1 MVCALMTRSRLL
13 RLSLFVVALPLGLS
27 CAAKPVPA
35 EAPREPTPAPQPEES
50 IASGDAISPIE
61 AALAGSHREAGNR
74 ARDGQRHP
82 QATLSFFGL
91 TPQMTV
97 VELWPGTGWY
107 TEVLAATIQG
117 HGKLITT
124 NYDVN
129 ASTDPEDYRVR
140 IGKAFAEK
148 LLSDPIY
155 EGTEAITVAD
165 PKSFTLA
172 PEGSVDLVLT
182 FRSSHGWVADGT
194 AAAVFGEAFKALRP
208 GGVLGVVQHRAKA
221 DDTRDPKVLAET
233 GYVRE
238 DHLIEVI
245 ESVGFKL
252 DEKSEINANAKDTK
266 DYKEGVWTLPPV
278 LALKEVEQAKYEAI
292 GESDRMT
299 LRFVKP
305 D

>member
-13 RLSLFVVALPLGLS
+13 RLSLFGLALPLGLS
-27 CAAKPVPA
+27 CAAKPVPT
-35 EAPREPTPAPQPEES
+35 EAPSEPTEAPQAEET
-50 IASGDAISPIE
+50 ITAGDAISPVE
-61 AALAGSHREAGNR
+61 AALAGSHRDPKNR
-74 ARDGQRHP
+74 ARDDQRHP

-91 TPQMTV
+91 SPQMTV
-97 VELWPGTGWY
+97 VELWPGEGWY

-129 ASTDPEDYRVR
+129 ASTDPKDYRVR
-140 IGKAFAEK
+140 VGKAFAEK
-148 LLSDPIY
+148 LTSDPVY
-155 EGTEAITVAD
+155 EGVEAITVTD
-165 PKSFTLA
+165 PTSFTLA

-182 FRSSHGWVADGT
+182 FRSSHGWIADGT
-194 AAAVFGEAFKALRP
+194 AAAVYGEAFRVLRP

-252 DEKSEINANAKDTK
+252 DEKSEINANPNDTK

-278 LALKEVEQAKYEAI
+278 FALKDVDRAKYEAI

-305 D
+305 G